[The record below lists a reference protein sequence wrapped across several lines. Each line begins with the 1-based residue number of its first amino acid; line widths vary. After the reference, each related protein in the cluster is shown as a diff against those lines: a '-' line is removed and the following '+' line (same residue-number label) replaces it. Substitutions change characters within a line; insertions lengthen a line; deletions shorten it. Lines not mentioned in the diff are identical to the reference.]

1 MGTRFHIGAK
11 ELRGG
16 IEAYAKRFDLLEVA
30 LGAAGDPRA
39 PTVSTLRRWR
49 KLVPPHF
56 DFCVVVG
63 PSLAKLKASDALD
76 KELAAT
82 KAAVDA
88 LQARCML
95 IPTMADVTPSVLW
108 RDRMSK
114 LLDRMPRDA
123 THVVWE
129 PRGVWEVEDAAVAA
143 RKWGIVLAVDAARDP
158 VPAGPVAYTRL
169 PALGET
175 RSYGAAALE
184 RVVKAIGTRRD
195 AYVVRE
201 TASALTE
208 CKKLRQVAQGTK
220 KKFEGGMGRIV
231 RPRGATVKVRD
242 DEQE

>member
-30 LGAAGDPRA
+30 VGSAGDPRT
-39 PTVSTLRRWR
+39 PTPATMRRWR
-49 KLVPPHF
+49 KAVPPHF
-56 DFCVVVG
+56 DFCVVAG
-63 PSLAKLKASDALD
+63 PNVAKLKASEAFE
-76 KELAAT
+76 KELATAR
-82 KAAVDA
+82 AAVDV
-88 LQARCML
+88 LQARCLL
-95 IPTMADVTPSVLW
+95 IATPADVTPSAIW
-108 RDRMSK
+108 RDRMQK
-114 LLDRMPRDA
+114 LLDRLPRDA
-123 THVVWE
+123 THVIWE

-143 RKWGIVLAVDAARDP
+143 KKWGIVLSVDPARDP
-158 VPAGPVAYTRL
+158 VPAGPVAYGRL

-184 RVVKAIGTRRD
+184 RVVHAIGARRD
-195 AYVVRE
+195 AYVVLE
-201 TASALTE
+201 TTSALAE
-208 CKKLRQVAQGTK
+208 CKKLRTLAQGSK